1 MSKYQI
7 TEDDG
12 QTTTKDLTLETKKDL
27 ARKLEGVIRDKE
39 WLGLIKSEKLVNE
52 HLEKA
57 DISKK
62 ESRIH
67 LRLLEH
73 GPTSNIQSDDTLIG
87 K

>member
-39 WLGLIKSEKLVNE
+39 WLGP
-52 HLEKA
+52 H
-57 DISKK
+57 
-62 ESRIH
+62 
-67 LRLLEH
+67 
-73 GPTSNIQSDDTLIG
+73 
-87 K
+87 